1 MPTSRLLVLVC
12 LIFSSVIGSAT
23 AQTAKNTP
31 DVASILSA
39 VVKITASVP
48 SDART
53 ARGLGTKREGSGVVI
68 DSSGLVLTIGYLML
82 EADRVD
88 IGLADGRTVPATMV
102 AYEHDTGLGLV
113 RATEPLGVKP
123 AELGESSKIDVRDRV
138 LAVAHGGQE
147 MTMPAMVVS
156 RRPFAGSWEYLLER
170 AIYTVPAHPV
180 FGGAALFSSDGKLVG
195 IGSLIIADADA
206 PSTQL
211 PRNMFVPIDMLKPIF
226 ADLLDKG
233 RVQGPLRPWL
243 GVYANELRGRL
254 FVSRLAQGGPAS
266 DAGIEPGDLLV
277 GVGGAL
283 VTGLADF
290 YRKIWASGPA
300 GATIKL
306 DVLRGISVKP
316 IKIKSTSRYQWL
328 KMKRSY

>member
-1 MPTSRLLVLVC
+1 MQKSRFLVLFFV
-12 LIFSSVIGSAT
+12 LFSSVVGSAT

-31 DVASILSA
+31 DVASILAA

-48 SDART
+48 AGART
-53 ARGLGTKREGSGVVI
+53 AKRLGTKREGSGVVI

-88 IGLADGRTVPATMV
+88 IGLADGRTVAAKPV
-102 AYEHDTGLGLV
+102 AYDHDTGLGLV
-113 RATEPLGVKP
+113 RATEPLGIKP
-123 AELGESSKIDVRDRV
+123 AELGDSGKIDVRDQV

-195 IGSLIIADADA
+195 IGSLIIADAAA
-206 PSTQL
+206 PSMQL
-211 PRNMFVPIDMLKPIF
+211 PGNMFVPIDMLKPIF

-243 GVYANELRGRL
+243 GVYADELRGRL

-266 DAGIEPGDLLV
+266 EAGIEPGDMLV
-277 GVGGAL
+277 GVNGAP

-290 YRKIWASGPA
+290 YRKIWTSGSA
-300 GATIKL
+300 GTTIKL

-316 IKIKSTSRYQWL
+316 VAIKSTSRYQWL
-328 KMKRSY
+328 KMERSY